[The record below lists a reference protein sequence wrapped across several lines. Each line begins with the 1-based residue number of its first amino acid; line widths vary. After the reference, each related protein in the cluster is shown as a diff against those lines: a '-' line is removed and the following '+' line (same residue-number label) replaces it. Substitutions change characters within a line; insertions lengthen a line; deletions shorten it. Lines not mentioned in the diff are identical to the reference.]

1 MSAIVKFTLEVK
13 EMRFEG
19 AVHSLK
25 NIVVYATSLDDAK
38 GTYLSQTNGQDASV
52 EAIKNVEAMTIDDVN
67 KINIRQ
73 NFTEMIQ
80 EDFEFSDEEKSKFEQ
95 EKHAFYVSK
104 EYKNSFIVTPKENIG
119 ADQNPFLHDSYSMG
133 TPLVHG
139 ITAMHPGYDSK
150 ESPTPIGWIYL
161 VNTRTG
167 NRMSINIGKDF

>member
-104 EYKNSFIVTPKENIG
+104 ENIG